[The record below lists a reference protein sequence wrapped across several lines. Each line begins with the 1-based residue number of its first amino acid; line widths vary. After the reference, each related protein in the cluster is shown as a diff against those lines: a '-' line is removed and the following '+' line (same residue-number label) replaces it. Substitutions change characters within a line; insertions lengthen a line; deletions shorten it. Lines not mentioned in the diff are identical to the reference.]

1 MGNPTMTKFETREF
15 DKILSMASCGGLGR
29 DFLAR
34 SLSALYRAARSKKSQ
49 DEILAVAIA
58 MRVVSHDEFITG

>member
-1 MGNPTMTKFETREF
+1 MTKSENREI
-15 DKILSMASCGGLGR
+15 DNILSMARHGLGL

-49 DEILAVAIA
+49 NEILAVAIA
-58 MRVVSHDEFITG
+58 MRVVSHDEFIIG